1 MNSRNDDYNLSLY
14 IYNTMFGL
22 RKTYKK
28 STLRPANIPPEP
40 EKVKKKI
47 KYFQKNVK

>member
-1 MNSRNDDYNLSLY
+1 
-14 IYNTMFGL
+14 MFGV

-28 STLRPANIPPEP
+28 SSFNPQNPPEP

-47 KYFQKNVK
+47 KYFQKN

>member
-1 MNSRNDDYNLSLY
+1 
-14 IYNTMFGL
+14 MFGL

-28 STLRPANIPPEP
+28 STLTPANIPEP

-47 KYFQKNVK
+47 KYFQKNSR